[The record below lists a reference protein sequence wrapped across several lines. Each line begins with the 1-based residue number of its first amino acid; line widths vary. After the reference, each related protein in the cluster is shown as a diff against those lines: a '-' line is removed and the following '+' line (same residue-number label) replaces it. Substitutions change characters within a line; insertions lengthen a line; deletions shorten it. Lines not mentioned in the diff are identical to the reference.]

1 MSDSDEYRRLK
12 GEVSFLHQKIDK
24 VQNTLD
30 AIVIFALLFLC
41 LGVLLFLVFG
51 FNRGWFS

>member
-1 MSDSDEYRRLK
+1 MSDSDEYISLK

-24 VQNTLD
+24 VQNTLN
-30 AIVIFALLFLC
+30 AIVTFALLFLC
-41 LGVLLFLVFG
+41 VGILFWLFG

>member
-1 MSDSDEYRRLK
+1 MSDSDEFRRLK
-12 GEVSFLHQKIDK
+12 DEVSFLHQKIDK

-41 LGVLLFLVFG
+41 VGILFWVFG